1 MQVACVLY
9 DEFTMLDIV
18 GPFQML
24 NGSGAQCSWVAE
36 TAGPVADHTR
46 TTALI
51 ADTTFDEMSAP
62 DIVVL
67 PGGMN
72 TSKHFDGPI
81 VPWLQAVHPTT
92 TWTTSVCT
100 GSLLLAKAGLLDELP
115 ATGHWAAM
123 DQLGALGAKPTA
135 ERVVFNREERIV
147 TGAGVSAGID
157 MALALVAE
165 MNGVEAAQAVQLAL
179 EYDPQPVTDAGS
191 PEKAP
196 AGLVDAL
203 RGFFAGSL

>member
-24 NGSGAQCSWVAE
+24 NAMGADCVWIADR
-36 TAGPVADHTR
+36 TRPIADHTR
-46 TTALI
+46 SGAMMATS
-51 ADTTFDEMSAP
+51 TFDDVATP
-62 DIVVL
+62 DIVIV

-72 TSKHFDGPI
+72 TSKHFDGP
-81 VPWLQAVHPTT
+81 VVSWLQAVHPTS

-100 GSLLLAKAGLLDELP
+100 GSLLLANAGLLEGLS

-123 DQLGALGAKPTA
+123 GQLRDLGAVPSS
-135 ERVVFNREERIV
+135 ERVVFNRDKRIV
-147 TGAGVSAGID
+147 TAAGVSAGID
-157 MALALVAE
+157 MGLALIAE
-165 MNGVEAAQAVQLAL
+165 ISGIKAAQAAQLAL
-179 EYDPQPVTDAGS
+179 EYDPQPITDSGS

-196 AGLVDAL
+196 PALVDAL
-203 RGFFAGSL
+203 RG